1 MFNMVSRHLLNV
13 SVQIALDCISENFN
27 LKSFSGGACPRI
39 SLEKCAARS
48 PDGRYRAHIATV
60 CYISRPPL
68 TKSSVRLCFQVVAL
82 YNARKSWIF
91 NEDQSKLAFS
101 TTKNIFPFSPLFPF
115 PHFIVSH
122 CFLPPRQPRFYCF
135 PSARGYGERC
145 KEKKTWLRKSFNR
158 IEKNCVTNQTE
169 GCLEGYPLYFYSHS
183 STC

>member
-13 SVQIALDCISENFN
+13 SVQIALDCISENCN

-145 KEKKTWLRKSFNR
+145 KEKKTWLRKSFNW
-158 IEKNCVTNQTE
+158 IKKNCDEPNR
-169 GCLEGYPLYFYSHS
+169 GLLRRLS
-183 STC
+183 SLLLFTQ